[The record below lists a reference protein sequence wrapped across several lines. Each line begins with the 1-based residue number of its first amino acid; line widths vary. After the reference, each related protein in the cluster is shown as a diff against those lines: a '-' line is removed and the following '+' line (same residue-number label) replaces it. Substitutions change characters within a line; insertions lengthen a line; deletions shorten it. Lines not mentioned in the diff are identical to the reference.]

1 LKLNRFLSRVA
12 LALATFAAAVAVG
25 GAAHARDAAYQVIYE
40 FQGSSDGWAPVAL
53 PAIAKN
59 GDLYGVTYGG
69 GTYNLGTVYKLA
81 APLTRGGTWTKT
93 VLYDFTNG
101 DPGYPTSLVIAKDG
115 SLYGAG
121 NGPNTRGFIFR
132 MTSAT
137 SRDGQWTYSTLYTLN
152 SASDGSAIQGITLDG
167 EGNLYGTTEQ
177 GGDLGCLQVGCGT
190 VFELKRPI
198 KNGGKWH
205 FSVLYTFKGSPD
217 AAEPAAGVVF
227 DQEGILYGTTYAGGA
242 IDWGAVYRLGHP
254 AKKGQPWTESVLYS
268 FDRSNK
274 NIIRP
279 EAPVIF
285 DGLGNLYGTTV
296 LGGDPNCQGG
306 FGCGVVFELS
316 PPAKQS
322 GTWTSMN
329 LHAFHGGND
338 GIHPSGYMVFDP
350 EGNLYGTT
358 QVGGAGNGGTVYR
371 VKPSARK
378 GGAWTE
384 AVLHGFTGSNGDG
397 AMPVSGLTWG
407 KWHDLYGT
415 TWENGLCQGCGT
427 AFELHP

>member
-1 LKLNRFLSRVA
+1 LKLNRFLSSVA
-12 LALATFAAAVAVG
+12 LALATFAVVAAG
-25 GAAHARDAAYQVIYE
+25 GAANAQSYRVIYE

-59 GDLYGVTYGG
+59 GDLYGVTLGG
-69 GTYNLGTVYKLA
+69 GTYDMGTVFRLT

-93 VLYDFTNG
+93 ILYDF
-101 DPGYPTSLVIAKDG
+101 PGASGGGHPTSLVLG
-115 SLYGAG
+115 SGGNLYGVDFSQTLFELKR
-121 NGPNTRGFIFR
+121 PP
-132 MTSAT
+132 SH
-137 SRDGQWTYSTLYTLN
+137 DGMWTYTALYTLN
-152 SASDGSAIQGITLDG
+152 QGTQGSAIQGITLDA

-190 VFELKRPI
+190 VFELKRPT

-205 FSVLYTFKGSPD
+205 FSVLYTFTGSPD

-227 DQEGILYGTTYAGGA
+227 DQEGNLYGTTYAGGA
-242 IDWGAVYRLGHP
+242 TDWGAVYRLGHP
-254 AKKGQPWTESVLYS
+254 AKKGQPWTETVLYS

-285 DGLGNLYGTTV
+285 DGLGNLYGTTT

-322 GTWTSMN
+322 GTWTSVN

-338 GIHPSGYMVFDP
+338 GINPSGSMVFDP

-371 VKPSARK
+371 VKPPARK
-378 GGAWTE
+378 DGAWTE
-384 AVLHGFTGSNGDG
+384 TVLHGFTGSNGDG

-407 KWHDLYGT
+407 KWNYLYGVT
-415 TWENGLCQGCGT
+415 AEGGSACQGPGCGT